1 MPRNIIQEYFKYYQ
15 WASLNLSQLQK
26 LFLLADELSDLI
38 RTVGDLQYL
47 NSQVN
52 KRDRS

>member
-1 MPRNIIQEYFKYYQ
+1 MGFFKFKP
-15 WASLNLSQLQK
+15 STK